1 MATNFVI
8 VDAAEGWAGASVAPA
23 AVEPARTRPGLIV
36 GGPEAVA
43 KRREYGFYAITKNG
57 GFLIALWWILT
68 QPTGWVEWSAFGLFY
83 LLNILSM
90 SLAYHRYFTHR
101 AFETSLPMR
110 YALGILAQFGVYGSL
125 LKWSA
130 DHRRHHAM
138 SDKAGDIHSPYVDP
152 FGAPMPKWKGLS
164 HAHLGWVFDNTTTDL
179 AVYGKGLVDDPVIM
193 FCHRTRFF
201 WYGVSALVL
210 PALWGWAFGGTGAI
224 LGTVLIAGFFRIQ
237 LALHAIAAVNS
248 FGHRYGYERYGG
260 AAGGAKNN
268 WFLALITLGEG
279 WHNNH
284 HGHPRSADAGFV
296 WYEIDP
302 TAWLIRLMERVGLVW
317 NVQHAPRFVRGADGR
332 WAEAREAPAA

>member
-1 MATNFVI
+1 
-8 VDAAEGWAGASVAPA
+8 
-23 AVEPARTRPGLIV
+23 
-36 GGPEAVA
+36 
-43 KRREYGFYAITKNG
+43 
-57 GFLIALWWILT
+57 
-68 QPTGWVEWSAFGLFY
+68 
-83 LLNILSM
+83 
-90 SLAYHRYFTHR
+90 
-101 AFETSLPMR
+101 MR

-179 AVYGKGLVDDPVIM
+179 SVYGKGLVDDPVIM
-193 FCHRTRFF
+193 FCHRTRYF
-201 WYGVSALVL
+201 WYGVSALAL
-210 PALWGWAFGGTGAI
+210 PALWGWAFGGTEAI

-260 AAGGAKNN
+260 PAGGAKNN
-268 WFLALITLGEG
+268 WLLALITLGEG

-302 TAWLIRLMERVGLVW
+302 TAWLIRLMERIGLVW

-332 WAEAREAPAA
+332 WAEARETPAA